1 MSTTLN
7 PCCAEIVPT
16 QRPVALR
23 WLEDTRAA
31 LAAAW
36 KRYEADRRLEAE
48 QRTLREMPE
57 ATLRDIGLA
66 ERRFDDPTL
75 GRVDWE
81 RGRWQ

>member
-7 PCCAEIVPT
+7 ACCAEIVPT
-16 QRPVALR
+16 RRPAALR
-23 WLEDTRAA
+23 WLEDARAA

-36 KRYEADRRLEAE
+36 PRYEAHRRIDAE
-48 QRTLREMPE
+48 QRMLREMSE

-75 GRVDWE
+75 GRIDWE